1 MISYLTG
8 QVRALKSDRII
19 VANGGFGFDVF
30 VTDRELTG
38 IRHGETVDMHTSLVV
53 REDSLTLY
61 GFPTEDERDTFELLQ
76 TVSGVGP
83 RLALAILDVHSPDE
97 LRLALANKDE
107 KQLQR
112 VPGVGKKSAQRLIL
126 EIGDKLGPATAVETI
141 VPAHSEVSEEVV
153 AALVN
158 LGWQQSVAT
167 RAVAELADMELSTA
181 EMLRAALVNLGGQRG

>member
-1 MISYLTG
+1 MISFLTG
-8 QVRALKSDRII
+8 QVRALKADRII
-19 VANGGFGFDVF
+19 VSNGGFGFDVW
-30 VTDRELTG
+30 VTERTLTN

-61 GFPTEDERDTFELLQ
+61 GFPSEDERDTFELLQ

-83 RLALAILDVHSPDE
+83 RLALAILDVHTPDE
-97 LRLALANKDE
+97 LRLALSHKDE

-126 EIGDKLGPATAVETI
+126 EIGDKLGPATAVASPTP
-141 VPAHSEVSEEVV
+141 VQSEVTHEVV
-153 AALVN
+153 SALVN
-158 LGWQQSVAT
+158 LGWQRSVAT
-167 RAVAELADMELSTA
+167 RAVEELADMELSTS

>member
-8 QVRALKSDRII
+8 QVRALKADRII
-19 VANGGFGFDVF
+19 VSNGGFGFDVF
-30 VTDRELTG
+30 VTDRERTG

-97 LRLALANKDE
+97 LRLVLANKDE

-126 EIGDKLGPATAVETI
+126 EIGDKLGPASAIETTTVVHNE
-141 VPAHSEVSEEVV
+141 VPEEVIT
-153 AALVN
+153 ALVN
-158 LGWQQSVAT
+158 LGWQHSVAT

-181 EMLRAALVNLGGQRG
+181 EMLRAALVTLGGQRG

>member
-8 QVRALKSDRII
+8 QVHALKGDRAVII
-19 VANGGFGFDVF
+19 NGGFGFDVSI
-30 VTDRELTG
+30 TG
-38 IRHGETVDMHTSLVV
+38 RAASDMRHGAAVELYTSLVV

-83 RLALAILDVHSPDE
+83 RLALAILDVFTPDD
-97 LRLALANKDE
+97 LRLALADKNE

-126 EIGDKLGPATAVETI
+126 EIGDKLGPATAQSKPVAPSSET
-141 VPAHSEVSEEVV
+141 ADEVI

-167 RAVAELADMELSTA
+167 RAVADLDGLELSTSD
-181 EMLRAALVNLGGQRG
+181 MLRTALVNLGGTRG

>member
-8 QVRALKSDRII
+8 QVHALKGDRAVII
-19 VANGGFGFDVF
+19 NGGFGFDVSI
-30 VTDRELTG
+30 TG
-38 IRHGETVDMHTSLVV
+38 RAASDMRHGTMVELHTSLVV

-83 RLALAILDVHSPDE
+83 RLALAILDVFTPDD
-97 LRLALANKDE
+97 LRIALAEKSE

-126 EIGDKLGPATAVETI
+126 EIGDKLGPASVQSTPSSPPSDIA
-141 VPAHSEVSEEVV
+141 EEVI

-167 RAVAELADMELSTA
+167 RAVSELNGLEMSTSD
-181 EMLRAALVNLGGQRG
+181 MLRAALVNLGGTRG